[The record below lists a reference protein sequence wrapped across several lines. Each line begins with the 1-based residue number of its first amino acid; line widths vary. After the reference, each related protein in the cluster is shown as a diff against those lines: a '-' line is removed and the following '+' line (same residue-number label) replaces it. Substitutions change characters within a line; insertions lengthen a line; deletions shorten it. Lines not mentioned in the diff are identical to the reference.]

1 VVRERLCLPA
11 LLLIASVGCA
21 SLDLEALLRRD
32 SSDARAELR
41 LDRPVDLLPPDGLR
55 VTSTEDRAV
64 SMAWNPVLVGDVA
77 GYAVLRATEAAGP
90 FELVG
95 QTESRFGT
103 IFEDAGEA
111 EQRLGDGKTYHYRIH
126 PRDPEGRISRSHAY
140 VSATTDPSPT
150 PTDGLR
156 AYSNL
161 PRRVVLAWDPND
173 DRSVT
178 AYAILRSPTAA
189 GPWEHIGQVAGRLN
203 TVYEDPVPGDLRVM
217 YYQLVAMN
225 RFGGESDPTPYIR
238 AVTKAEPL
246 PPIGLTV
253 AARRLGAI
261 DLEWDPNVEP
271 DLAAYLVYRSV
282 EKPNGFAAEE
292 LIGAVLPDT
301 TRWSDDEV
309 GCNQLIRYRLRA
321 LDIDGLE
328 SGFSIPL
335 DAVGEH
341 LGLEL
346 RPPSEA
352 GPELHWD
359 SKRAQAWPYVRISEI
374 RRVLPDR
381 VLGILASSNSFP
393 LSGLGPGSHRLG
405 VVLTHRGLS
414 TPRDLEA
421 PADSPI
427 CILDVQLP

>member
-1 VVRERLCLPA
+1 VARERLCLPA
-11 LLLIASVGCA
+11 LLLVLCTGCV
-21 SLDLEALLRRD
+21 SLDDLQALLRRG
-32 SSDARAELR
+32 SDDATAELT

-55 VTSTEDRAV
+55 VTSTRDRAI

-77 GYAVLRATEAAGP
+77 GYAVLRSGVAAGP

-103 IFEDAGEA
+103 IFEDAGDT
-111 EQRLGDGKTYHYRIH
+111 EQRLGDGEAYHYRIH
-126 PRDPEGRISRSHAY
+126 PRDSDGRISRSHAY
-140 VSATTDPSPT
+140 VSATTDPPPE

-161 PRRVVLAWDPND
+161 PRRVVLAWDPNE

-178 AYAILRSPTAA
+178 SYAILRSPTAA
-189 GPWEHIGQVAGRLN
+189 GPWERVGLVEGRLN
-203 TVYEDPVPGDLRVM
+203 TVYEDPVLGDLRVM

-225 RFGGESDPTPYIR
+225 HFGGESDPTAYIR

-246 PPIGLTV
+246 PPIGLAV
-253 AARRLGAI
+253 AARRLGTI
-261 DLEWDPNVEP
+261 DLEWDPNVES
-271 DLAAYLVYRSV
+271 DLTAYSVYRSA
-282 EKPNGFAAEE
+282 EKRNGFAAEE
-292 LIGAVLPDT
+292 RIGSVTADT
-301 TRWSDDEV
+301 TRWSDGEA
-309 GCNQLIRYRLRA
+309 GCSQLIRYRLRV

-328 SGFSIPL
+328 S
-335 DAVGEH
+335 ER

-346 RPPSEA
+346 RPAAET

-359 SKRAQAWPYVRISEI
+359 AKRAGGWPFAHVSQI

-381 VLGILASSNSFP
+381 VLGIVPSGDSFP
-393 LSGLGPGSHRLG
+393 LSELGPGSHRLG
-405 VVLTHRGLS
+405 VVLTHRGPS
-414 TPRDLEA
+414 APRDPEA